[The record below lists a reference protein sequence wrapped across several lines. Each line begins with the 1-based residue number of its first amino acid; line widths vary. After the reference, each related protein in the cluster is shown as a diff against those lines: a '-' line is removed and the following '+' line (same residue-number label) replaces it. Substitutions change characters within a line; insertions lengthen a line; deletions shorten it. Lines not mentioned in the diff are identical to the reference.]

1 MKLNTALNQP
11 PAIFIM
17 GPTASGK
24 TALACELF
32 DSLPCELISVDSALV
47 YKELNIGSAKPT
59 KEEQAQYPHH
69 LIDIRD
75 PSDPYSA
82 MDFRA
87 DALRLMS
94 EITKRGKIP
103 VLVGGTM
110 LYFKFLL
117 EGAANLPVADEKI
130 RRQIEDDAQQN
141 GWPSIHAQL
150 EKVDP
155 QSAKRL
161 NPNDP
166 QRIQRALEV
175 YLISGKTLTEHW
187 AEQKIEP
194 FPYKVVQFAI
204 NPKERKTLHERIEKR
219 FGDMLSQG
227 FIEEVKALQAR
238 GDLHADLPAI
248 RAVGYRQVWEHL
260 NGELTYDEMVFKG
273 VVATRQLAKRQI
285 TWLRSWSDLHWLD
298 SEATNLAQS
307 ALKIL
312 ESEAI
317 VVA

>member
-1 MKLNTALNQP
+1 MTETKLP

-24 TALACELF
+24 TALACELYDKF
-32 DSLPCELISVDSALV
+32 PCEIISVDSALV

-59 KEEQAQYPHH
+59 QEELSQYPHH
-69 LIDIRD
+69 LIDVRD
-75 PSDPYSA
+75 PSEPYSA
-82 MDFRA
+82 MDFRS
-87 DALRLMS
+87 DALRLMA
-94 EITKRGKIP
+94 EITKRGKVPI
-103 VLVGGTM
+103 LVGGTM

-117 EGAANLPVADEKI
+117 EGAAKLPVADEAI
-130 RRQIEDDAQQN
+130 RQQIEEDAQQN
-141 GWPSIHAQL
+141 GWPAIHDQL
-150 EKVDP
+150 AKVDP
-155 QSAKRL
+155 ESAARL

-166 QRIQRALEV
+166 QRVQRALEV
-175 YLISGKTLTEHW
+175 YLISGKTLTQHW

-204 NPKERKTLHERIEKR
+204 CPQERKTLHERIEKR
-219 FGDMLSQG
+219 FNDMLEQG

-238 GDLHADLPAI
+238 GDLHENLPAI
-248 RAVGYRQVWEHL
+248 RAVGYRQVWEYL
-260 NGELTYDEMVFKG
+260 NGELSYDEMVFKG

-307 ALKIL
+307 ALKIV

>member
-1 MKLNTALNQP
+1 MSDTKLP

-24 TALACELF
+24 TALACELY
-32 DSLPCELISVDSALV
+32 DSFPCEIISVDSALV

-59 KEEQAQYPHH
+59 QEELSRYPHH
-69 LIDIRD
+69 LIDVRD

-82 MDFRA
+82 MDFRS
-87 DALRLMS
+87 DALRLME
-94 EITKRGKIP
+94 EITKRGKVPI
-103 VLVGGTM
+103 LVGGTM

-117 EGAANLPVADEKI
+117 EGAAKLPVANESIRQKI
-130 RRQIEDDAQQN
+130 EEDAQQN
-141 GWPSIHAQL
+141 GWPAIHDQL
-150 EKVDP
+150 AKVDP
-155 QSAKRL
+155 QSAARL

-166 QRIQRALEV
+166 QRVQRALEV
-175 YLISGKTLTEHW
+175 YLISGKTLTQHW

-194 FPYKVVQFAI
+194 FPYKVVQFALC
-204 NPKERKTLHERIEKR
+204 PQERKTLHVRIEKR
-219 FGDMLSQG
+219 FNDMLKQG

-238 GDLHADLPAI
+238 GDLHENLPAI
-248 RAVGYRQVWEHL
+248 RAVGYRQVWEYL
-260 NGELTYDEMVFKG
+260 NGELSYDEMVFKG

-298 SEATNLAQS
+298 SEADNLAQS
-307 ALKIL
+307 ALKIV

>member
-1 MKLNTALNQP
+1 MPETKLP

-24 TALACELF
+24 TALACELYDKF
-32 DSLPCELISVDSALV
+32 PCEIISVDSALV

-59 KEEQAQYPHH
+59 QAELSQYPHH
-69 LIDIRD
+69 LIDVRD
-75 PSDPYSA
+75 PSEPYSA
-82 MDFRA
+82 MDFRS
-87 DALRLMS
+87 DALRLMA
-94 EITKRGKIP
+94 EITARGKVPI
-103 VLVGGTM
+103 LVGGTM

-117 EGAANLPVADEKI
+117 EGAAKLPVADEAI
-130 RRQIEDDAQQN
+130 RQQIEDDAQQN
-141 GWPSIHAQL
+141 GWPAIHDQL
-150 EKVDP
+150 AKVDP
-155 QSAKRL
+155 ESAARL

-166 QRIQRALEV
+166 QRVQRALEV
-175 YLISGKTLTEHW
+175 YLISGKTLTQHW

-204 NPKERKTLHERIEKR
+204 CPQERKTLHERIEKR
-219 FGDMLSQG
+219 FNDMLEQG

-238 GDLHADLPAI
+238 GDLHENLPAI
-248 RAVGYRQVWEHL
+248 RAVGYRQVWEYL
-260 NGELTYDEMVFKG
+260 NGELSYDEMVFKG

-307 ALKIL
+307 ALKIV

>member
-1 MKLNTALNQP
+1 MTETKLP

-24 TALACELF
+24 TALACELYDKF
-32 DSLPCELISVDSALV
+32 PCEIISVDSALV

-59 KEEQAQYPHH
+59 QEELSQYPHH
-69 LIDIRD
+69 LIDVRD
-75 PSDPYSA
+75 PSEPYSA
-82 MDFRA
+82 MDFRS
-87 DALRLMS
+87 DALRLMA
-94 EITKRGKIP
+94 EITKRGKVPI
-103 VLVGGTM
+103 LVGGTM

-117 EGAANLPVADEKI
+117 EGAAKLPVADEAI
-130 RRQIEDDAQQN
+130 RQQIEEDAKQN
-141 GWPSIHAQL
+141 GWPAIHDQL
-150 EKVDP
+150 AKVDP
-155 QSAKRL
+155 ESAARL

-166 QRIQRALEV
+166 QRVQRALEV
-175 YLISGKTLTEHW
+175 YLISGKTLTQHW

-204 NPKERKTLHERIEKR
+204 CPQERKTLHERIEKR
-219 FGDMLSQG
+219 FNDMLEQG

-238 GDLHADLPAI
+238 GDLHENLPAI
-248 RAVGYRQVWEHL
+248 RAVGYRQVWEYL
-260 NGELTYDEMVFKG
+260 NGELSYDEMVFKG

-307 ALKIL
+307 ALKIV

>member
-1 MKLNTALNQP
+1 MNNLP

-24 TALACELF
+24 TALACQLYDAF
-32 DSLPCELISVDSALV
+32 PCEIISVDSALV
-47 YKELNIGSAKPT
+47 YKQLNIGSAKPS
-59 KEEQAQYPHH
+59 KEELSQYPHH

-82 MDFRA
+82 MDFRS
-87 DALRLMS
+87 DALNLMD
-94 EITKRGKIP
+94 EITQRGKTPI
-103 VLVGGTM
+103 LVGGTM

-117 EGAANLPVADEKI
+117 EGAAKLPVADDAIRLKI
-130 RRQIEDDAQQN
+130 NEDAQLN

-150 EKVDP
+150 AQVDP
-155 QSAKRL
+155 ESAARL

-166 QRIQRALEV
+166 QRVQRALEV
-175 YLISGKTLTEHW
+175 YLISGQTLTQHW
-187 AEQKIEP
+187 AEQEIAP
-194 FPYKVVQFAI
+194 FPYKVLQFALC
-204 NPKERKTLHERIEKR
+204 PKERKTLHERIEKR
-219 FGDMLSQG
+219 FHEMLEQG
-227 FIEEVKALQAR
+227 FIEEVKALQNR
-238 GDLHADLPAI
+238 GDLNENLPAI
-248 RAVGYRQVWEHL
+248 RAVGYRQVWAYL
-260 NGELTYDEMVFKG
+260 NDELSYDEMVFKG

-298 SEATNLAQS
+298 SEAENLAQS
-307 ALKIL
+307 ALKIV